1 MLDIKFLV
9 SRPGDADLSTSET
22 DAFVGGAPLYFN
34 TTDNGLALCKSWN
47 AWKVVGL
54 AVQARAVAASGN
66 SSTSGGSA
74 NGRVS
79 WVYGSG
85 TRVNV
90 FQGTEPDG
98 TADAAA
104 PYNSALT
111 YVAGDSIYIDDN
123 GLLTNDTSY
132 ARVANATT
140 GVLTGQEPIAIVL
153 PSVPSAAT
161 DPLILQLRRI

>member
-9 SRPGDADLSTSET
+9 SRPGDADISTTET
-22 DAFVGGAPLYFN
+22 DTFVGGAPLYFN

-54 AVQARAVAASGN
+54 AVQARASIVSGN
-66 SSTSGGSA
+66 SSTSGGA
-74 NGRVS
+74 TNGKVS
-79 WVYGSG
+79 WVYGCG
-85 TRVNV
+85 TRINV

-104 PYNSALT
+104 PYDSTLT

-132 ARVANATT
+132 TRVANGTT

-153 PSVPSAAT
+153 PPVPSAAT
-161 DPLILQLRRI
+161 DALVLQLRRI